1 MRKNKRK
8 HYIHNIKRKNISTV
22 NYADLLEATRQWM
35 HEQILLADA
44 SDGTSVTSSVTNTST
59 LTPSAAGCSCGPNN
73 GNGVVVAID
82 ILFLTAGFTLKKM
95 MPITIQS
102 TLPHIVLQF
111 GPDMDTANCP
121 SICCT
126 VDTCAALM
134 AGNFHFFSTVV
145 KRYPHCIAKILA
157 PANNTPIVLSE
168 IVKKGQSYY
177 NQTGG

>member
-1 MRKNKRK
+1 MFR
-8 HYIHNIKRKNISTV
+8 
-22 NYADLLEATRQWM
+22 AF
-35 HEQILLADA
+35 
-44 SDGTSVTSSVTNTST
+44 
-59 LTPSAAGCSCGPNN
+59 AAGFP
-73 GNGVVVAID
+73 
-82 ILFLTAGFTLKKM
+82 LKKM